1 MKMAFRDYVRR
12 LGIVKEFWLFAR
24 TQKRFWLLP
33 VMVFLVLL
41 SVFILFAESS
51 VFAPFIYSLF

>member
-1 MKMAFRDYVRR
+1 MTFKDYSQR
-12 LGIVKEFWLFAR
+12 LQILKEFWLFAR
-24 TQKRFWLLP
+24 TQKKLWLFP
-33 VMVFLVLL
+33 VMAFLVLL